1 MTSQGAEPGRTW
13 VLPSHRYFFT
23 GYIFPTSV
31 ISMFGFSVF
40 VPVTVLSLSLSLS
53 LSSDLFSA
61 HAFCLCL
68 PLCVCV
74 CACSLLCGY
83 FRFVSSVSTLLAC
96 SLSFYVEYML
106 AWLAH
111 TRVDYSSVSLLQTI
125 SLDRSSS
132 IKLLIAMMFLWLP
145 NEASSFVHF
154 TEAFY
159 HRPKSL
165 SVIFFLNSKER
176 FCYKSKNL
184 Q

>member
-1 MTSQGAEPGRTW
+1 MQESLPYLAHCKLFNPTFVWPVAAARAGVGLWLFCKPNPHRLPYKVIMTSQGAEPGRTW

-83 FRFVSSVSTLLAC
+83 FRFVSSVSTLLVLKLIVLFH
-96 SLSFYVEYML
+96 SM
-106 AWLAH
+106 
-111 TRVDYSSVSLLQTI
+111 
-125 SLDRSSS
+125 SS
-132 IKLLIAMMFLWLP
+132 ILLD
-145 NEASSFVHF
+145 
-154 TEAFY
+154 
-159 HRPKSL
+159 
-165 SVIFFLNSKER
+165 
-176 FCYKSKNL
+176 
-184 Q
+184 